1 MEENQEK
8 KEPTTSDEDVEGH
21 GYTER
26 PVGESADAASEKPDV
41 EGHAFSERPVGE

>member
-21 GYTER
+21 GWNER
-26 PVGESADAASEKPDV
+26 PVGDSAEAASESPDV
-41 EGHAFSERPVGE
+41 EGHALSERPVGD